1 VTPLVVVILAAM
13 WVLVLVPPLLRS
25 RSEGRPSTSI
35 GSFRRQLATL
45 SRTQPD
51 PRSAMRSLNRAVVPM
66 HPPPAGR
73 RPVSGYAHGP
83 PPARARTAY
92 EQPVYESEYD
102 DHSPAYRRPA
112 ARPMQPRSTAS
123 LGYGGRTTRAD
134 VRRRRTNVLFG
145 LLALAAATAVGGFG
159 LGVSALIAVHVLVD
173 AVLVF
178 YVYLLVQLRRAEE
191 ERAMRYAWS
200 KAA

>member
-1 VTPLVVVILAAM
+1 LVVVILAAM

-45 SRTQPD
+45 SRTSPD
-51 PRSAMRSLNRAVVPM
+51 PRSAMRSLNRSVVPM
-66 HPPPAGR
+66 RAPTMR
-73 RPVSGYAHGP
+73 RSGYDVP
-83 PPARARTAY
+83 VRRAPTGY
-92 EQPVYESEYD
+92 EQPMSQPEYD
-102 DHSPAYRRPA
+102 EYHPAGHGTPMTRRP
-112 ARPMQPRSTAS
+112 RPPVAPVGYSMRSS
-123 LGYGGRTTRAD
+123 RAD
-134 VRRRRTNVLFG
+134 VRRRRQNVLFG
-145 LLALAAATAVGGFG
+145 LLALAAATALGGFG
-159 LGVSALIAVHVLVD
+159 LGISSLIAVHLLVD
-173 AVLVF
+173 ALLVF